1 MKKDNGLLTG
11 ILMLIIGMFFL
22 IIMSPDLGYI
32 FTGKAKDIN
41 KMIESGDEPKV
52 RDTVSMEVDLIID
65 WYAELTSTRKGSR
78 TTTYHC
84 YARLDNGKII
94 SITAKKDSKEFDKID
109 RLIRQTNAYYSGKSD
124 IPPTPIK
131 LEGTIRKIDSNVKG
145 YYTTYASLMGYSS
158 TDMYMLTLDTSQY
171 RIYHILCFGVIVF
184 VTFLGGLFVFVELKD
199 KKDKKDI
206 AKAKIINT
214 YVVDSNSDID
224 DYMNNN

>member
-32 FTGKAKDIN
+32 FTGKAKDVN

-158 TDMYMLTLDTSQY
+158 TDMYMITLDTSQY